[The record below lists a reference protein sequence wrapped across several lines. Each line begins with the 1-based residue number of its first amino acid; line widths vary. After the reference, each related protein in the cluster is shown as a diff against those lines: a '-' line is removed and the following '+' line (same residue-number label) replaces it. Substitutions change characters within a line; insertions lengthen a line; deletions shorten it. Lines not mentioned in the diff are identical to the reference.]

1 MPPSSCYGIGL
12 GFFLSRSPGV
22 SFWKVKVGLAARTIS
37 APNPF
42 HSQEHGGSCQKRVAE
57 PVEKGGTTFQAQ
69 MRWEGPFLTV
79 ICGYLLRGPYVP
91 MPAAGQMEFT
101 ARNMHL
107 LLLCSC
113 SSLMRGGGRSKSSLL
128 LAEKT
133 SRTVAPGLSMQGTPQ
148 AGAELLHQPGGAA
161 GGHALHSA

>member
-1 MPPSSCYGIGL
+1 MELAWAS
-12 GFFLSRSPGV
+12 FFLEV
-22 SFWKVKVGLAARTIS
+22 LGLAFGKSRWAWQQEPFQS
-37 APNPF
+37 PNPF

-57 PVEKGGTTFQAQ
+57 PVEKEGTTFQAQ

-101 ARNMHL
+101 TRNMHL
-107 LLLCSC
+107 LLFCSC
-113 SSLMRGGGRSKSSLL
+113 SSLMRGGGRSKSSLP